1 MSTNIAGAANIG
13 ELGACVV
20 RAARLNSNCAPTG
33 GVNGGIVTAGLVTMT
48 VDPQIEEGTKYEPK
62 NACGSTLYT
71 AERDDKILRQNISGE
86 FGFSDFELMA
96 LLFGG
101 SVILVGLAAL

>member
-48 VDPQIEEGTKYEPK
+48 VDPQIEEGTKRSP
-62 NACGSTLYT
+62 
-71 AERDDKILRQNISGE
+71 
-86 FGFSDFELMA
+86 
-96 LLFGG
+96 
-101 SVILVGLAAL
+101 LVRF